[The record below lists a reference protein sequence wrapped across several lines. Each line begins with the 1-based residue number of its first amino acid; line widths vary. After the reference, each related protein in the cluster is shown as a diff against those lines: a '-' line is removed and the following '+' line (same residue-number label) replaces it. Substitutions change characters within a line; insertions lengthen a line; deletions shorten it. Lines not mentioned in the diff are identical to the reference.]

1 MPSTAKVNINN
12 KLKYKIMK
20 FIKLRLCDGTEVF
33 ANMNL
38 AFDIYK
44 NPNADKSNT
53 HISFGNDYVLTVLE
67 TPKEVI
73 DLISEL

>member
-1 MPSTAKVNINN
+1 MPSTANVNINN
-12 KLKYKIMK
+12 KQIEIMK

-33 ANMNL
+33 ANMDL

-53 HISFGNDYVLTVLE
+53 HISFGNDYVLTVIE
-67 TPKEVI
+67 TPTEII
-73 DLISEL
+73 DMLSDLS

>member
-1 MPSTAKVNINN
+1 
-12 KLKYKIMK
+12 MK

-33 ANMNL
+33 ANMSL

-44 NPNADKSNT
+44 NVNVEKSNT

-67 TPKEVI
+67 TPLEI
-73 DLISEL
+73 LNLINN